1 MERSIYK
8 FILILILTVSIP
20 IGVAAQSES
29 GGVENVFSY
38 GAGLR
43 ALGMGGAFT
52 AMTGDPTLAY
62 WNPGAMAFN
71 QYMEVSVFGTRLIAD
86 SYYFAGF
93 YTHPTIKFGTV
104 GLGGMGIYT
113 GGIESYD
120 ENASPI
126 TDAGSTYLHYQLMLS
141 YGYNFRWG
149 LGVGG
154 AIKVESLKITDF
166 KGNGASFDVGV
177 YYSPPK
183 LPWLSFGAVVQ
194 DVYGTGLKL
203 DDEFEQNT
211 RIYKAGVATN
221 FLLGEKQ
228 TTRLTLALD
237 GRAYKDNYNPS
248 PGDLLYD
255 LSIGAEASFAETFMI
270 RGGMRNIGSGGLS
283 FPQGASIG
291 ASVRVWGIGVD
302 YAVSFEDSDW
312 QGAVELL
319 MRLGLS
325 YRFGKSVDERKTI
338 EAERLREQ
346 IEEARRQEEEKYRT
360 ELDQL
365 SQDFDQQNEELMQD
379 ILQYQEQM
387 LTKDTTLEDT
397 SRELSELRARI
408 DESLRDLDEQRSTY
422 ELQRAALELQLLQQ
436 QSTYE
441 QQLGDLGRQ
450 FDQERDLRQRQTAD
464 EARKSE
470 LYATGLQLFS
480 EGEFE
485 RALESFN
492 ALSQIDPNYLNV
504 QEYINKSRAEMTEV
518 TTYSQDVLNLYYEG
532 MELYLEKRYADAIS
546 KWEEILEIDPYNKLA
561 RRNIDEARKRLR
573 KLEELGIG
581 E

>member
-1 MERSIYK
+1 
-8 FILILILTVSIP
+8 
-20 IGVAAQSES
+20 
-29 GGVENVFSY
+29 
-38 GAGLR
+38 
-43 ALGMGGAFT
+43 
-52 AMTGDPTLAY
+52 
-62 WNPGAMAFN
+62 
-71 QYMEVSVFGTRLIAD
+71 
-86 SYYFAGF
+86 
-93 YTHPTIKFGTV
+93 
-104 GLGGMGIYT
+104 MGIYT

-154 AIKVESLKITDF
+154 AVKVESLKITDF
-166 KGNGASFDVGV
+166 KGNGASFDIGV

-194 DVYGTGLKL
+194 DVYGTGIKL
-203 DDEFEQNT
+203 DEEFEKNT
-211 RIYKAGVATN
+211 RVYKAGAATN
-221 FLLGEKQ
+221 FFLGETE
-228 TTRLTLALD
+228 TTRLTIALD
-237 GRAYKDNYNPS
+237 GRAYKDNYNPN
-248 PGDLLYD
+248 PGGFLFD
-255 LSIGAEASFAETFMI
+255 LSVGAEASFAETFMI
-270 RGGMRNIGSGGLS
+270 RGGMRNLGSGGLS

-325 YRFGKSVDERKTI
+325 YRFGKSVDERKAI
-338 EAERLREQ
+338 EAERIREQ
-346 IEEARRQEEEKYRT
+346 IEEARRQEEDKYRT

-365 SQDFDQQNEELMQD
+365 SQNFDQQNETLMQD
-379 ILQYQEQM
+379 ILQYQEEL
-387 LTKDTTLEDT
+387 LTRETAIEDT
-397 SRELSELRARI
+397 GRELSDLRTRI
-408 DESLRDLDEQRSTY
+408 DESLQDLDEQRSNY

-436 QSTYE
+436 QTTYQE
-441 QQLGDLGRQ
+441 QLGNLESR
-450 FDQERDLRQRQTAD
+450 FEQERDLRQRQTAD

-470 LYATGLQLFS
+470 LYAAGLQLFS

-485 RALESFN
+485 SALESFES
-492 ALSQIDPNYLNV
+492 LTQIDPNYLNV
-504 QEYINKSRAEMTEV
+504 QEYIQKSRAEMTEV
-518 TTYSQDVLNLYYEG
+518 TTYSQDILNFYYEG
-532 MELYLEKRYADAIS
+532 MELFLEKRYTDAIS

>member
-1 MERSIYK
+1 MEKCIYK
-8 FILILILTVSIP
+8 FILIIILTVSIP
-20 IGVAAQSES
+20 IGAAAQSES
-29 GGVENVFSY
+29 GGVENIFSY

-93 YTHPTIKFGTV
+93 YTHPTTKFGTV

-154 AIKVESLKITDF
+154 AVKVESLKITDF
-166 KGNGASFDVGV
+166 KGNGASFDIGV

-194 DVYGTGLKL
+194 DVYGTGIKL
-203 DDEFEQNT
+203 DEEFEKNT
-211 RIYKAGVATN
+211 RVYKAGAATN
-221 FLLGEKQ
+221 FFLGETE
-228 TTRLTLALD
+228 TTRLTIALD
-237 GRAYKDNYNPS
+237 GRAYKDNYNPN
-248 PGDLLYD
+248 PGGFLFD
-255 LSIGAEASFAETFMI
+255 LSVGAEASFAETFMI
-270 RGGMRNIGSGGLS
+270 RGGMRNLGSGGLS

-325 YRFGKSVDERKTI
+325 YRFGKSVDERKAI
-338 EAERLREQ
+338 EAERIREQ
-346 IEEARRQEEEKYRT
+346 IEEARRQEEDKYRT

-365 SQDFDQQNEELMQD
+365 SQNFDQQNETLMQD
-379 ILQYQEQM
+379 ILQYQEEL
-387 LTKDTTLEDT
+387 LTRETAIEDT
-397 SRELSELRARI
+397 GRELSDLRTRI
-408 DESLRDLDEQRSTY
+408 DESLQDLDEQRSNY

-436 QSTYE
+436 QTTYQE
-441 QQLGDLGRQ
+441 QLGNLESR
-450 FDQERDLRQRQTAD
+450 FEQERDLRQRQTAD

-470 LYATGLQLFS
+470 LYAAGLQLFS

-485 RALESFN
+485 SALESFES
-492 ALSQIDPNYLNV
+492 LTQIDPNYLNV
-504 QEYINKSRAEMTEV
+504 QEYIQKSRAEMTEV
-518 TTYSQDVLNLYYEG
+518 TTYSQDILNFYYEG
-532 MELYLEKRYADAIS
+532 MELFLEKRYTDAIS